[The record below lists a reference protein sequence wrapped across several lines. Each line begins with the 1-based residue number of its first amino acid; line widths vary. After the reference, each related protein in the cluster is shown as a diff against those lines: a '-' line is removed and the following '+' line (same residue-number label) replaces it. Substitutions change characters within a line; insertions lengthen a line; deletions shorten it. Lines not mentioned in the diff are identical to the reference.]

1 MIIRKTLDQA
11 TAEKGQ
17 FDAEKFASLADADIE
32 RMIAEDPDLAPPTEL
47 LTPLHD
53 MREVR
58 RKLGLTQQQ
67 LADKLCVAVAT
78 LRDWERGHN
87 RAGPALRALLRLLDK
102 IPEPALRALE
112 RPRPRAGSSLC
123 PKTSK

>member
-11 TAEKGQ
+11 TAQKGQ
-17 FDAEKFASLADADIE
+17 FDAEKFESLADADIE
-32 RMIAEDPDLAPPTEL
+32 WMIAEDLDLAPPTEL

-67 LADKLCVAVAT
+67 LADKLCVPVA
-78 LRDWERGHN
+78 L
-87 RAGPALRALLRLLDK
+87 
-102 IPEPALRALE
+102 
-112 RPRPRAGSSLC
+112 SLC
-123 PKTSK
+123 AKTSK